1 MNREF
6 IRELGSI
13 QQYNEKIA
21 KRNLAVSVECL
32 SDTLSELKE
41 ITDTINNSAT
51 DNHDTN
57 VYRLSKVERH
67 VMRGARDLQTAV
79 DDISATSKGQFPA
92 ERGKIKKIYG
102 VDPRDWIFD
111 PVNIGNCHDCPLH
124 AHIRGNDNKP
134 CGAEVCIV
142 KQLCVCIGLKE

>member
-6 IRELGSI
+6 VRELGSI

-32 SDTLSELKE
+32 SDITSELKE
-41 ITDTINNSAT
+41 VADAINSST
-51 DNHDTN
+51 VVSGDD
-57 VYRLSKVERH
+57 VYRLSKIERH

-102 VDPRDWIFD
+102 VDPRDWVFD
-111 PVNIGNCHDCPLH
+111 PVNIGNCHDCPMH
-124 AHIRGNDNKP
+124 AHIRGNKNKP

>member
-6 IRELGSI
+6 VRELGSI

-32 SDTLSELKE
+32 SDITSELKE
-41 ITDTINNSAT
+41 VADAINSST
-51 DNHDTN
+51 VVSGDD
-57 VYRLSKVERH
+57 VYRLSKIERH

-79 DDISATSKGQFPA
+79 DDVDATSKNQFPA

-102 VDPRDWIFD
+102 VDPRDWVFD

-124 AHIRGNDNKP
+124 AHIRGNKNKP

>member
-6 IRELGSI
+6 VRELGSI

-21 KRNLAVSVECL
+21 KRNLTVSVECL
-32 SDTLSELKE
+32 SDITSELKE
-41 ITDTINNSAT
+41 VADAINSST
-51 DNHDTN
+51 VVSGDD
-57 VYRLSKVERH
+57 VYRLSKIERH

-79 DDISATSKGQFPA
+79 DDVDATSKNQFPA
-92 ERGKIKKIYG
+92 ERSKIKKIYG
-102 VDPRDWIFD
+102 VDPRDWVFD

-124 AHIRGNDNKP
+124 AHIRGNKNKP

>member
-41 ITDTINNSAT
+41 VTDAINNSAT
-51 DNHDTN
+51 DDAN

-79 DDISATSKGQFPA
+79 DDISATCKGQFPA
-92 ERGKIKKIYG
+92 ERAKIQKIYG
-102 VDPRDWIFD
+102 VDPRDWVFD
-111 PVNIGNCHDCPLH
+111 PVNIGNCHDCPLY
-124 AHIRGNDNKP
+124 AHIRGNENKP

>member
-6 IRELGSI
+6 VRELGSI

-41 ITDTINNSAT
+41 VADAISSAT
-51 DNHDTN
+51 DDHDAAN

-67 VMRGARDLQTAV
+67 VMRGARYLEIAV
-79 DDISATSKGQFPA
+79 DDVYATSKGQFPP
-92 ERGKIKKIYG
+92 ERDKVKKING
-102 VDPRDWIFD
+102 VDPRDWVFD

-124 AHIRGNDNKP
+124 AHIRGNENKP